1 MCQVFGMNFNKVV
14 RPSFS
19 FRGFAKKGTRNPHGW
34 GLARYEGSACQVV
47 KEPCAA
53 QSSSLSEFIREYS
66 HYDSHTFI
74 GHVRYMSRGNKS
86 LANTHPFSRP
96 FRKMDICLAHNGT
109 LRDLP
114 ETGLKFHPVGETDSE
129 LLFCN
134 LLTRFSVQNI
144 QFTDFDQLADLLRGF
159 NHYGSMNLL
168 FSDSVHLFVYRDIN
182 RYNGLCFTKRAAP
195 FAGIRFND
203 SDWEIQLREEKSVEV
218 RGVVVATEPL
228 TNESWQELPA
238 GKLAVFQQG
247 EMVYNQ

>member
-1 MCQVFGMNFNKVV
+1 MCQVLGMNFNKVV

-34 GLARYEGSACQVV
+34 GLARYDGSACQVV
-47 KEPCAA
+47 KEPVAA
-53 QSSSLSEFIREYS
+53 QSSSLSEFIRA
-66 HYDSHTFI
+66 YDHFHSHTFI

-96 FRKMDICLAHNGT
+96 FRKIDLCLAHNGT

-134 LLTRFSVQNI
+134 LLTRLSVQNI
-144 QFTDFDQLADLLRGF
+144 QFTDFAQLADLLRGF
-159 NHYGSMNLL
+159 NHFGSMNLL
-168 FSDSVHLFVYRDIN
+168 FSDSVHLFAYRDMN
-182 RYNGLCFTKRAAP
+182 GYNGLCYTQRAAP
-195 FAGIRFND
+195 FTGITLKD
-203 SDWEIQLREEKSVEV
+203 SDWDIQLREEKSADL

-228 TNESWQELPA
+228 TNEEWQDLPT
-238 GKLAVFQQG
+238 GKLAVFRHG
-247 EMVYNQ
+247 ELVCNQ